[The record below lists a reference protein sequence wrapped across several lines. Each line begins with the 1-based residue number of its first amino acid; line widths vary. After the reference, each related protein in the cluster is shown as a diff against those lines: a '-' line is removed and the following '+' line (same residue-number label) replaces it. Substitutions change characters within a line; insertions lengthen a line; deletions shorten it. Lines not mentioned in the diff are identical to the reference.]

1 MTDPLYIE
9 CSLFIIATS
18 RYVQVVSS
26 HQRIKH
32 FVAIFKKSDI
42 DISGCGISILDGSVI
57 ADFKFIS
64 FIIANQ
70 EVRA

>member
-1 MTDPLYIE
+1 M
-9 CSLFIIATS
+9 
-18 RYVQVVSS
+18 
-26 HQRIKH
+26 
-32 FVAIFKKSDI
+32 AIFKKSDI